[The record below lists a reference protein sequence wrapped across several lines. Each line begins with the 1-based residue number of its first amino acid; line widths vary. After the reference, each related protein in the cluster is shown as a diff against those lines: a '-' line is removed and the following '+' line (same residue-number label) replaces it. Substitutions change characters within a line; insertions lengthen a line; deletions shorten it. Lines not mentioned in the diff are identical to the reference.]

1 VQRGRC
7 NPFYGRCCTAHD
19 MARTARGLSPDE
31 MTAITRIQEF
41 AKYHNVVFKV
51 LRVSDLR
58 ARLKF
63 RLGNDEKT
71 PLIVC
76 GKKIFR
82 GVPSMSDLSELIS

>member
-1 VQRGRC
+1 
-7 NPFYGRCCTAHD
+7 
-19 MARTARGLSPDE
+19 

-51 LRVSDLR
+51 LRVYDLR
-58 ARLKF
+58 VRLKF
-63 RLGNDEKT
+63 RLGTDEKT

-82 GVPSMSDLSELIS
+82 AVPSMSDLSELIS